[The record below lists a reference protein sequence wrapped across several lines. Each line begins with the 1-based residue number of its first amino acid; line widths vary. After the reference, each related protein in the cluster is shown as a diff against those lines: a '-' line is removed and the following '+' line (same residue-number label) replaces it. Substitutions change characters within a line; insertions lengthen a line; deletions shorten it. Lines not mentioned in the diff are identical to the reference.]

1 MSKIKRLFS
10 SLFGTTEK
18 DKIRNKVLS
27 EEIDFG
33 NVVSSSLLAKG
44 LYDEL
49 KKICHPDK
57 FQNEHDISRA
67 TELFQL
73 LVQNKGD
80 FNKLLSLKEQIYK
93 ELPINNI
100 NIK

>member
-1 MSKIKRLFS
+1 MDNIKRFFSGLFKKA
-10 SLFGTTEK
+10 EK
-18 DKIRNKVLS
+18 DKLRDKILS

-49 KKICHPDK
+49 KKVCHPDK
-57 FQNEHDISRA
+57 FHNEQDIKKA

-73 LVQNKGD
+73 INQNRGD
-80 FNKLLSLKEQIYK
+80 FNRLKSLKEQIYN
-93 ELPINNI
+93 ELPINF
-100 NIK
+100 

>member
-1 MSKIKRLFS
+1 MNKIKRFFS
-10 SLFGTTEK
+10 SLFGESEK
-18 DKIRNKVLS
+18 DKIRDKILS

-33 NVVSSSLLAKG
+33 NIVSSSLLAKG

-49 KKICHPDK
+49 KKVCHPDK
-57 FQNEHDISRA
+57 FQKEEDMNRA

-80 FNKLLSLKEQIYK
+80 YNKLRSLKEQIYS
-93 ELPINNI
+93 ELPINNK
-100 NIK
+100 NS

>member
-1 MSKIKRLFS
+1 MNRIKRFFC
-10 SLFGTTEK
+10 SLFGESEK
-18 DKIRNKVLS
+18 DKIRDKILS

-33 NVVSSSLLAKG
+33 NVVSSSLLAKS

-57 FQNEHDISRA
+57 FQKEEDISKA

-73 LVQNKGD
+73 LVQNKG
-80 FNKLLSLKEQIYK
+80 NYNNLLFLKERIYN
-93 ELPINNI
+93 ELPINQ
-100 NIK
+100 

>member
-1 MSKIKRLFS
+1 MSKIASFFRDLFKAS
-10 SLFGTTEK
+10 ER
-18 DKIRNKVLS
+18 DKIRGQIL
-27 EEIDFG
+27 EEQIDFG

-49 KKICHPDK
+49 KKVCHPDK
-57 FQNEHDISRA
+57 FQKQEDVNTA

-80 FNKLLSLKEQIYK
+80 YNKLLSLKERIYS
-93 ELPINNI
+93 ELPINR
-100 NIK
+100 